1 MKETFWVLRKIFRN
15 CSRYIIGYVFIALL
29 STAITVGVN
38 LLNRSLLNRLVQ
50 DTAGGSLSGASLGL
64 AVSYIAAWL
73 CSTFIGF
80 FLAFGNNL
88 FRLKVDVFLQ
98 KLFMY
103 KSIRTDQDRFFDSRF
118 MDSYTFISSNAY
130 RGSYFML
137 RLMDVLFQN
146 TAVVVSAL
154 ALYAFYAP
162 FLLAYTF
169 LAAAIYGFSVFS
181 ISRKQYE
188 LGRQQINTER
198 RMGYFK
204 NLFKEKNTA
213 KEMRIFGTGAHFF
226 RIWEGANA
234 AYRKERLDM
243 DNKGAD
249 YRNIAALVDYGLY
262 AGMVFTLLYSVK
274 AGGCDVGTFV
284 MLMGMVSQC
293 NRSIKSIV
301 GMAMQG
307 LAEDVRYFQEYY
319 SFVAPMTNEEI
330 RRCVRGEGTARQSDE
345 PFRGLEVRDV
355 SYTYPN
361 GGKKAV
367 DGVSLKVEKGEV
379 VSILGY
385 NGSGKTTLVK
395 MIYRALSPGFG
406 EIAMNNRDYRAW
418 SPEDIYRFFGIAPQE
433 FSCYALSL
441 RRNVGLGRV
450 ECMEE
455 EERLERA
462 YGDAGLQPLIRK
474 LPFGEETIL
483 GKEYDAEGILLSG
496 GEQQKVV
503 LASAYMGEPE
513 VLVLDEPTASIDP
526 FQEMEMLRNFRET
539 LKGRTGIL
547 VSHRIGF
554 ARLADRIV
562 MMRGGKI
569 VEQGS
574 HEELL
579 EKKGYY
585 WEMYS
590 SQKELYGEG

>member
-50 DTAGGSLSGASLGL
+50 DVAVGSLSGASVGL
-64 AVSYIAAWL
+64 AASYIAVWL

-103 KSIRTDQDRFFDSRF
+103 RSIRTDQGRFFDSRF
-118 MDSYTFISSNAY
+118 MDSYTFISNNAY
-130 RGSYFML
+130 RGSYFLL
-137 RLMDVLFQN
+137 RLMDVVLQDV
-146 TAVVVSAL
+146 AVVVSAL

-162 FLLAYTF
+162 FLLVYTF
-169 LAAAIYGFSVFS
+169 LAAAVYGLSVFS
-181 ISRKQYE
+181 VSRRQYE
-188 LGRQQINTER
+188 LGKRQVGSER
-198 RMGYFK
+198 RMGYLR

-213 KEMRIFGTGAHFF
+213 KEMRIYGTGAHFF
-226 RIWEGANA
+226 HMWERVNA
-234 AYRKERLDM
+234 TYRKERLDM

-249 YRNIAALVDYGLY
+249 YRNMAALADYALY
-262 AGMVFTLLYSVK
+262 AGMVFSLLYSVK

-284 MLMGMVSQC
+284 MLLGMASRC
-293 NRSIKSIV
+293 SGSIKNIV

-307 LAEDVRYFQEYY
+307 VAEDIRYFQEYY
-319 SFVAPMTNEEI
+319 SFVAPMTDEEI
-330 RRCVRGEGTARQSDE
+330 RRCVRGEETVRQTDE
-345 PFRGLEVRDV
+345 SFQSLEVRDV

-361 GGKKAV
+361 GGRKAV
-367 DGVSLKVEKGEV
+367 DGVSLKVAKGEV

-385 NGSGKTTLVK
+385 NGSGKTTLMK
-395 MIYRALSPGFG
+395 MVYRALSPESG
-406 EIAMNNRDYRAW
+406 EVALNGRGYGAW
-418 SPEDIYRFFGIAPQE
+418 EAEDVYRFFGIAPQE

-450 ECMEE
+450 ECMDE
-455 EERLERA
+455 EERLEKA
-462 YGDAGLQPLIRK
+462 YGDAGLRPLIRK
-474 LPFGEETIL
+474 LPSGEETIL

-526 FQEMEMLRNFRET
+526 FQEMEMLQNFRET
-539 LKGRTGIL
+539 LKGRTAIL

-562 MMRGGKI
+562 MMRGGRI

-585 WEMYS
+585 WEMYC

>member
-1 MKETFWVLRKIFRN
+1 M
-15 CSRYIIGYVFIALL
+15 
-29 STAITVGVN
+29 
-38 LLNRSLLNRLVQ
+38 
-50 DTAGGSLSGASLGL
+50 
-64 AVSYIAAWL
+64 
-73 CSTFIGF
+73 
-80 FLAFGNNL
+80 
-88 FRLKVDVFLQ
+88 FLQ

-118 MDSYTFISSNAY
+118 MDSYTFISNNAY
-130 RGSYFML
+130 RGSSFVL
-137 RLMDVLFQN
+137 RLMDVLFYDM
-146 TAVVVSAL
+146 AVVASAL

-169 LAAAIYGFSVFS
+169 VAAAIYGFSVFS

-188 LGRQQINTER
+188 LGRRQINTER
-198 RMGYFK
+198 RMGYFRD
-204 NLFKEKNTA
+204 LFKEKNTA

-226 RIWEGANA
+226 RIWEGVNA
-234 AYRKERLDM
+234 VYRKERLDM

-249 YRNIAALVDYGLY
+249 YRNIAVLADYALY
-262 AGMVFTLLYSVK
+262 AVMVFSLLYSVK
-274 AGGCDVGTFV
+274 TGGCDVGTFV
-284 MLMGMVSQC
+284 MLIGMVSQC
-293 NRSIKSIV
+293 SRSIKSIV
-301 GMAMQG
+301 RTVMQG
-307 LAEDVRYFQEYY
+307 IAEDVRYFQEYY
-319 SFVAPMTNEEI
+319 SFVMPVTNEEI
-330 RRCVRGEGTARQSDE
+330 RRCMRGERTARQTDE
-345 PFRGLEVRDV
+345 PFRNLEVRDA

-367 DGVSLKVEKGEV
+367 DGVSLEVSKGEV

-395 MIYRALSPGFG
+395 MIYRALSPESG
-406 EIAMNNRDYRAW
+406 EIAMNGRGYGTW
-418 SPEDIYRFFGIAPQE
+418 VPEDIYRFFGTAPQE
-433 FSCYALSL
+433 FACYALSL

-450 ECMEE
+450 ECMDEE
-455 EERLERA
+455 EHLERA
-462 YGDAGLQPLIRK
+462 YGDAGLQPLIWK

-483 GKEYDAEGILLSG
+483 GKDYDAEGILLSG

-526 FQEMEMLRNFRET
+526 FREMEMLRNFRET

-554 ARLADRIV
+554 ARLADRII